1 MMRRSL
7 YLAVTAL
14 ASTALLLARHH
25 AALFA

>member
-7 YLAVTAL
+7 YLAVTAF
-14 ASTALLLARHH
+14 AATVLLLVRNH